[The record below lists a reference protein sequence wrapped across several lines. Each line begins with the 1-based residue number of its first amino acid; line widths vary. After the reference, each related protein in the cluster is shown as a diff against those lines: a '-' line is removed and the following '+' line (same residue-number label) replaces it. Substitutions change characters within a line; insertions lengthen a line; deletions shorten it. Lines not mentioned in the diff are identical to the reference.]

1 MQLPQRSAVFT
12 VAILLL
18 MSSSYG
24 ATSSMPF
31 NTDEQDAQFIGFYI
45 NPTGTTRF
53 SAQSAWVTSGYY
65 AGDCP
70 DLNGPTC
77 SVATQCV
84 DKTLTFNDGGTS
96 SCEGFMSCNTFM
108 IYHTSPNGLP
118 SATNIACRSNWAA
131 DTFYRELNQPTI
143 SSGAS
148 PPSSHRPVITMTT
161 KRLTRTTKVRLT
173 RTTTNTPTTSVRS
186 TPTNTTPS
194 SQNKSWIAGVVIGP
208 IAAIALVVL
217 VLWLVPLCRGRPGLV
232 QHLLGYWPPGTATRG
247 AVRAR

>member
-1 MQLPQRSAVFT
+1 VNSN
-12 VAILLL
+12 
-18 MSSSYG
+18 YG
-24 ATSSMPF
+24 ATSSTPV
-31 NTDEQDAQFIGFYI
+31 NTLEQDPKFVGFYFG
-45 NPTGTTRF
+45 PTGTVRF
-53 SAQSAWVTSGYY
+53 FAQSAWVTSGYY

-84 DKTLTFNDGGTS
+84 DETLTFNDGGTS
-96 SCEGFMSCNTFM
+96 SCEGIMSCNTFM
-108 IYHTSPNGLP
+108 IFHTSPNGLP
-118 SATNIACRSNWAA
+118 SATNIACRSDWSA
-131 DTFYRELNQPTI
+131 DTFYRELSQSTT

-148 PPSSHRPVITMTT
+148 PSRSYRTLITT
-161 KRLTRTTKVRLT
+161 TTKVRLT

-186 TPTNTTPS
+186 TPTNTTTPS
-194 SQNKSWIAGVVIGP
+194 PTPSQNKSWIAGAVIGP

-232 QHLLGYWPPGTATRG
+232 PHLLGYWTPGTATRG